1 LAEGF
6 VNSSH
11 PTHTNRI
18 LRTAAWL
25 YVAPRA
31 AIGFLILATL
41 GVAALLVFLQIA
53 FAVLRR
59 LGG

>member
-1 LAEGF
+1 M
-6 VNSSH
+6 NSSH